1 MPRGPRRPDS
11 GWDAVKGLV
20 FPYSRLVT
28 STAMI
33 EQEAGVQQTPDAQA
47 RLRDLLA
54 KENNPQLAL
63 RIFVSG
69 GGCSGMQYGM
79 AFDDTRRAD
88 DLVIDQDGVQ
98 IIVDDFSAPYIRGS
112 EIDYVDSLMGAG
124 FTVHNPNAVHS
135 CSCGHS
141 FDTGDDASG
150 AQACGRG
157 HAPPR
162 SR

>member
-1 MPRGPRRPDS
+1 MKQRGS
-11 GWDAVKGLV
+11 IFTV
-20 FPYSRLVT
+20 
-28 STAMI
+28 I
-33 EQEAGVQQTPDAQA
+33 EQAVVSLTPEAQSH
-47 RLRDLLA
+47 LKELLT
-54 KENNPQLAL
+54 KEDNPQLAL

-79 AFDDTRRAD
+79 AFDDQRRQD
-88 DLVIDQDGVQ
+88 DVVIDHEGVQ
-98 IIVDDFSAPYIRGS
+98 IIVDDFSVSYIRGS

-150 AQACGRG
+150 AQACGCG
-157 HAPPR
+157 H
-162 SR
+162 